1 MEYAQ
6 TVEDALKGAQVC
18 FIFTDWQEIR
28 DVGPSAFKSL
38 MRTAL
43 VYDGRN
49 LFESRAMLE
58 AGVEY
63 YSIGR

>member
-1 MEYAQ
+1 M
-6 TVEDALKGAQVC
+6 K
-18 FIFTDWQEIR
+18 R
-28 DVGPSAFKSL
+28 P
-38 MRTAL
+38 L

-49 LFESRAMLE
+49 LHSKQAMVD

>member
-1 MEYAQ
+1 ME
-6 TVEDALKGAQVC
+6 
-18 FIFTDWQEIR
+18 
-28 DVGPSAFKSL
+28 PSAFKSL

-49 LFESRAMLE
+49 LFDCRAMLE